1 MAANLKNINTSVQ
14 ARSTVLASVTHI
26 HMHTY
31 KANRGESHDFSVP
44 THNVQFLM
52 NLICSHA
59 QKIITY
65 ECLSVPVPALQANRE
80 HSQAERTD
88 LAGVVVC
95 RQLNRHCSDAG

>member
-14 ARSTVLASVTHI
+14 ARSTVLASVTYI

-31 KANRGESHDFSVP
+31 KENTGESHDFSVP

-65 ECLSVPVPALQANRE
+65 ECLSVPSADVAGKQGAQPSRAA
-80 HSQAERTD
+80 D